1 MTADPLATTP
11 RLAPWHW
18 ALPFIMA
25 AITAPLWLGW
35 FEPFLFLFINRQ
47 LMMVPDTVW
56 AWFSL
61 LGTGWA
67 VYALA
72 SPSLWCSPRIIT
84 AVLCAT
90 PLAGGLTRLGK
101 LVAHTP
107 RPLEVLGTQDVHVIG
122 IPLFMAGM
130 PSGHTLTAFT
140 AATAIYFSLAPA
152 VRLRF
157 LWLFALALGVGLSRI
172 AVGAHWPADVS
183 VGAALGIFCGLVGV
197 WLCSFIKVQHLQPQR
212 WLMRGVAAFGV
223 MCLYILGTDEMGFVI
238 NKPYQYLLAAFL
250 GVCLLVFVRHSLLS
264 GKQPH

>member
-1 MTADPLATTP
+1 MAT
-11 RLAPWHW
+11 
-18 ALPFIMA
+18 
-25 AITAPLWLGW
+25 ITAPLWLGW

-47 LMMVPDTVW
+47 LMMVPDIVW
-56 AWFSL
+56 ALLSL

-72 SPSLWCSPRIIT
+72 SPLLWCSPRIIA

-90 PLAGGLTRLGK
+90 PLAGALTRLAK

-130 PSGHTLTAFT
+130 PSGHTLTAFA
-140 AATAIYFSLAPA
+140 AATTIYFSLAPL

-183 VGAALGIFCGLVGV
+183 VGAALGIFCGLIGV
-197 WLCSFIKVQHLQPQR
+197 WLCSFIKLQYLQPQS
-212 WLMRGVAAFGV
+212 WLMRGVAGFGV
-223 MCLYILGTDEMGFVI
+223 LSLYMLTTDEMGFVI
-238 NKPYQYLLAAFL
+238 NKPYQYLLATLL
-250 GVCLLVFVRHSLLS
+250 GVCLLVFVRFSLS
-264 GKQPH
+264 PGKQLH